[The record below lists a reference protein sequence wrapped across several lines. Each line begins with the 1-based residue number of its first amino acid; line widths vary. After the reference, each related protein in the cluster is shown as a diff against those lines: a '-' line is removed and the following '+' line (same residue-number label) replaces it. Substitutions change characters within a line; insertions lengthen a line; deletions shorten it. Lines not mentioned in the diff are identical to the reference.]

1 MRSYEAMKLDRLGD
15 FQRTHRNGDL
25 RLDHAGHTVRL
36 LGWCRRVRNLGSL
49 VFLDLRDRW
58 GLVQLVANEETADPD
73 LLAKLK
79 AVRSEFVLAAEGV
92 VAERESKNPNM
103 ATGDI
108 EIRLTGLRILNTAA
122 PLPFPLED
130 EGVGEDLRLTYRFLD
145 LRRDKLQQNLL
156 LRSEVANL
164 TRNHFRELDF
174 IEIETP
180 ILTKSTPEGARDYL
194 VPSRVHPG
202 EFFALPQSP
211 QLFKQLLQVSGFER
225 YIQICRCFR
234 DEDLRADRQP
244 EFTQVDVEMSFVR
257 QEDVQGVIEPLMVK
271 VSKLVGKTVTAPFPR
286 LPYRDAME
294 WYGSDKPDLRCGLKI
309 QDVTSLFATSGF
321 NLFRAAADSQGQRR
335 VRALCFPGEAAG
347 LLSRK
352 QLDGYQE
359 QAKQMGAGGLPYAKW
374 GKDGLSSSFKKFLD
388 SFEETALRLRL
399 SVNGEGLAVFA
410 VGTDAQTSKVLGD
423 LRTRIATDL
432 SATEKDPAL
441 AMLFHNKNAYAFLWV
456 VDFPLLEWNDE
467 AQRFV
472 ACHHPFTSPHPDDLD
487 LLETDPGRCRAVA
500 YDLVLNG
507 YEVGGGSIRIH
518 DADTQSRLFRTIG
531 IGEAEARTKFGFLL
545 DALAFGAPPHGGLAL
560 GLDRLVML
568 LAGVDNIREVI
579 AFPKT
584 AQARCLM
591 TDAPGPVDERQL
603 RELHL
608 LQDAKQTYRVGAVFF
623 ESAEGGSPEL
633 RGQALQQ
640 IGQLTPRQAQ
650 GLVTLDAQGQL
661 LETQTLSGPTFEF

>member
-1 MRSYEAMKLDRLGD
+1 MKLDRLGD

-25 RLDHAGHTVRL
+25 RLDHAGQAVRL

-58 GLVQLVANEETADPD
+58 GLVQLVANEETADPE
-73 LLAKLK
+73 LLARLK
-79 AVRSEFVLAAEGV
+79 AVRSEFVLAVEGV

-108 EIRLTGLRILNTAA
+108 EIRLTGLKILNTAA

-145 LRRDKLQQNLL
+145 LRREQLQRNMI

-164 TRNHFRELDF
+164 TRNHFRELEF
-174 IEIETP
+174 IEVETP

-194 VPSRVHPG
+194 VPSRVHAG

-225 YIQICRCFR
+225 YVQICRCFR

-244 EFTQVDVEMSFVR
+244 EFTQIDIEMSFVR

-271 VSKLVGKTVTAPFPR
+271 LAKMVGKDVTAPFPR

-294 WYGSDKPDLRCGLKI
+294 WYGSDKPDLRCAIKI
-309 QDVTSLFATSGF
+309 QDATSLFAASGF
-321 NLFRAAADSQGQRR
+321 NLFRAAAESQGQRR
-335 VRALCFPGEAAG
+335 VRALFFPGEAAG
-347 LLSRK
+347 SLSRK
-352 QLDGYQE
+352 QLDELGE
-359 QAKQMGAGGLPYAKW
+359 AAKQLGAGGLPYAKW

-388 SFEETALRLRL
+388 EGAEAALRDHFRAT
-399 SVNGEGLAVFA
+399 GEGLAVFA
-410 VGTDAQTSKVLGD
+410 VGTDAQTSRVLGE
-423 LRTRIATDL
+423 LRLR
-432 SATEKDPAL
+432 L
-441 AMLFHNKNAYAFLWV
+441 ARQLGLLDESRFAFLWV
-456 VDFPLLEWNDE
+456 VDFPLLEWSE
-467 AQRFV
+467 ESGRFV

-487 LLETDPGRCRAVA
+487 LLDTDPGKCRAVA

-507 YEVGGGSIRIH
+507 FEVGGGSIRIH
-518 DADTQSRLFRTIG
+518 DAETQSRMFRTIG
-531 IGEAEARTKFGFLL
+531 IGEEEARAKFGFLL
-545 DALAFGAPPHGGLAL
+545 DALSYGAPPHGGLAL

-591 TDAPGPVDERQL
+591 TDAPSPVDERQL

-608 LQDAKQTYRVGAVFF
+608 LQDARQTYRVGAVFF

-640 IGQLTPRQAQ
+640 IGQMTPRQAQ
-650 GLVTLDAQGQL
+650 GLVTLDAQGQIL
-661 LETQTLSGPTFEF
+661 DAQTLSGPTFEF

>member
-1 MRSYEAMKLDRLGD
+1 MRLDRLGD

-25 RLDHAGHTVRL
+25 RLDHAGQTVRL

-58 GLVQLVANEETADPD
+58 GLVQLVANEETADPE

-92 VAERESKNPNM
+92 VAERESKNPNL

-108 EIRLTGLRILNTAA
+108 EIRLTGLKILNTAA

-145 LRRDKLQQNLL
+145 LRREQLQRNMI
-156 LRSEVANL
+156 LRSETSNL
-164 TRNHFRELDF
+164 IRNYFRKHDF
-174 IEIETP
+174 IEVETP
-180 ILTKSTPEGARDYL
+180 ILGKSTPEGARDYL
-194 VPSRVHPG
+194 VPSRVHAG

-211 QLFKQLLQVSGFER
+211 QLYKQMLQVSGFER
-225 YIQICRCFR
+225 YIQLCRCFR

-257 QEDVQGVIEPLMVK
+257 QEDIQDLIEGLMVELCP
-271 VSKLVGKTVTAPFPR
+271 LVGQHPVAPFPR
-286 LPYRDAME
+286 LTYKDAME
-294 WYGSDKPDLRCGLKI
+294 WYGSDKPDLRCKVKI
-309 QDVTSLFATSGF
+309 QDVTGLFAGSEF

-335 VRALCFPGEAAG
+335 VRGLFLSGEAAG
-347 LLSRK
+347 AYSRK
-352 QLDGYQE
+352 QLDELQE
-359 QAKQMGAGGLPYAKW
+359 TARQLGAGGLPYAKW
-374 GKDGLSSSFKKFLD
+374 GKDGLASSFKKFITPELEAD
-388 SFEETALRLRL
+388 LKTTLGVS
-399 SVNGEGLAVFA
+399 GEGLAIFA
-410 VGTDAQTSKVLGD
+410 VGTDDQTSRVLGD
-423 LRTRIATDL
+423 LRLRLARALGLTDT
-432 SATEKDPAL
+432 SAFE
-441 AMLFHNKNAYAFLWV
+441 FLWV
-456 VDFPLLEWNDE
+456 VDFPLLQWDE
-467 AQRFV
+467 EDQRFV

-487 LLETDPGRCRAVA
+487 LLQSNPGACRAVA

-507 YEVGGGSIRIH
+507 YELGGGSIRIH
-518 DADTQSRLFRTIG
+518 DAETQSLIFRTIG
-531 IGEAEARTKFGFLL
+531 ISEAQARAKFGYLL
-545 DALAFGAPPHGGLAL
+545 DALSFGAPPHGGLAL
-560 GLDRLVML
+560 GLDRLAML
-568 LAGVDNIREVI
+568 LAGEDNIREVI

-591 TDAPGPVDERQL
+591 TDAPSPVDERQL
-603 RELHL
+603 RDLHL

-640 IGQLTPRQAQ
+640 IAQLTPRQAQ
-650 GLVTLDAQGQL
+650 GLVTLDAQGQIL
-661 LETQTLSGPTFEF
+661 DAQTLSGPTFEF

>member
-1 MRSYEAMKLDRLGD
+1 MKLDRLGD

-25 RLDHAGHTVRL
+25 RLDHAGQTVRL

-58 GLVQLVANEETADPD
+58 GLVQLVANEETADPE

-108 EIRLTGLRILNTAA
+108 EVRLTGLKILNTAA

-145 LRRDKLQQNLL
+145 LRREQLQRNML

-164 TRNHFRELDF
+164 TRNHFRELEF
-174 IEIETP
+174 IEVETP

-194 VPSRVHPG
+194 VPSRVHAG

-225 YIQICRCFR
+225 YVQICRCFR

-244 EFTQVDVEMSFVR
+244 EFTQIDIEMSFVR

-271 VSKLVGKTVTAPFPR
+271 LAKMVGKDVTAPFPR

-309 QDVTSLFATSGF
+309 QDATSLFAASGF
-321 NLFRAAADSQGQRR
+321 NLFRAAAESQGQRR
-335 VRALCFPGEAAG
+335 VRALFFPGEAAG
-347 LLSRK
+347 SLSRK

-374 GKDGLSSSFKKFLD
+374 GKDGLSSSFKKFLEPAD
-388 SFEETALRLRL
+388 EAALKQGLG
-399 SVNGEGLAVFA
+399 VEGEGLAIFA
-410 VGTDAQTSKVLGD
+410 VGTDAQTSRVLGE
-423 LRTRIATDL
+423 LRLR
-432 SATEKDPAL
+432 L
-441 AMLFHNKNAYAFLWV
+441 ARQFGML
-456 VDFPLLEWNDE
+456 DE
-467 AQRFV
+467 SQVRVF
-472 ACHHPFTSPHPDDLD
+472 
-487 LLETDPGRCRAVA
+487 
-500 YDLVLNG
+500 
-507 YEVGGGSIRIH
+507 VGGG
-518 DADTQSRLFRTIG
+518 L
-531 IGEAEARTKFGFLL
+531 
-545 DALAFGAPPHGGLAL
+545 PP
-560 GLDRLVML
+560 
-568 LAGVDNIREVI
+568 AG
-579 AFPKT
+579 
-584 AQARCLM
+584 M
-591 TDAPGPVDERQL
+591 ER
-603 RELHL
+603 
-608 LQDAKQTYRVGAVFF
+608 
-623 ESAEGGSPEL
+623 
-633 RGQALQQ
+633 
-640 IGQLTPRQAQ
+640 
-650 GLVTLDAQGQL
+650 
-661 LETQTLSGPTFEF
+661 

>member
-1 MRSYEAMKLDRLGD
+1 MKLDRLGD

-25 RLDHAGHTVRL
+25 RLDHAGQTVRL

-58 GLVQLVANEETADPD
+58 GLVQLVANEETADPE

-103 ATGDI
+103 ATGEV

-145 LRRDKLQQNLL
+145 LRRDQLQRNML

-244 EFTQVDVEMSFVR
+244 EFTQIDIEMSFVR

-271 VSKLVGKTVTAPFPR
+271 LAQVVGKQVNTPFPR
-286 LPYRDAME
+286 LPVRDAME
-294 WYGSDKPDLRCGLKI
+294 WYGSD
-309 QDVTSLFATSGF
+309 
-321 NLFRAAADSQGQRR
+321 
-335 VRALCFPGEAAG
+335 
-347 LLSRK
+347 
-352 QLDGYQE
+352 
-359 QAKQMGAGGLPYAKW
+359 
-374 GKDGLSSSFKKFLD
+374 
-388 SFEETALRLRL
+388 
-399 SVNGEGLAVFA
+399 
-410 VGTDAQTSKVLGD
+410 
-423 LRTRIATDL
+423 
-432 SATEKDPAL
+432 
-441 AMLFHNKNAYAFLWV
+441 
-456 VDFPLLEWNDE
+456 
-467 AQRFV
+467 
-472 ACHHPFTSPHPDDLD
+472 
-487 LLETDPGRCRAVA
+487 
-500 YDLVLNG
+500 
-507 YEVGGGSIRIH
+507 
-518 DADTQSRLFRTIG
+518 
-531 IGEAEARTKFGFLL
+531 
-545 DALAFGAPPHGGLAL
+545 
-560 GLDRLVML
+560 
-568 LAGVDNIREVI
+568 
-579 AFPKT
+579 
-584 AQARCLM
+584 
-591 TDAPGPVDERQL
+591 
-603 RELHL
+603 
-608 LQDAKQTYRVGAVFF
+608 
-623 ESAEGGSPEL
+623 
-633 RGQALQQ
+633 
-640 IGQLTPRQAQ
+640 
-650 GLVTLDAQGQL
+650 
-661 LETQTLSGPTFEF
+661 

>member
-1 MRSYEAMKLDRLGD
+1 MRLDRLGD

-25 RLDHAGHTVRL
+25 RLDHAGQAVRL

-58 GLVQLVANEETADPD
+58 GLVQLVANEETADPA

-79 AVRSEFVLAAEGV
+79 AVRSEFVLAVEGV

-103 ATGDI
+103 PTGDV
-108 EIRLTGLRILNTAA
+108 EVRLTDLKILNTAA

-145 LRRDKLQQNLL
+145 LRREELQRNML

-174 IEIETP
+174 IEFETP

-225 YIQICRCFR
+225 YVQICRCFR

-271 VSKLVGKTVTAPFPR
+271 LARIVGKEVTAPFLR
-286 LPYRDAME
+286 LPYREAME
-294 WYGSDKPDLRCGLKI
+294 WYGSDKPDLRCPVKI
-309 QDVTSLFATSGF
+309 QDVTGLFAASGF
-321 NLFRAAADSQGQRR
+321 NLFRAAAESEGHRR
-335 VRALCFPGEAAG
+335 VRALFFPGEGPGA
-347 LLSRK
+347 LSRK
-352 QLDGYQE
+352 QLDELGE
-359 QAKQMGAGGLPYAKW
+359 AAKQLGAGGLPYAKW
-374 GKDGLSSSFKKFLD
+374 GKDGLASSFKKFLEPAD
-388 SFEETALRLRL
+388 EAALKERLGAE
-399 SVNGEGLAVFA
+399 GEGLAVFA
-410 VGTDAQTSKVLGD
+410 VGTDAQTSRVLGE
-423 LRTRIATDL
+423 LRLR
-432 SATEKDPAL
+432 L
-441 AMLFHNKNAYAFLWV
+441 ARQFGQLDESRFAFLWV
-456 VDFPLLEWNDE
+456 VDFPLLEWAENE
-467 AQRFV
+467 HGEPGRFV
-472 ACHHPFTSPHPDDLD
+472 ACHHPFTSPHPDDLE
-487 LLETDPGRCRAVA
+487 LLETDPGACRAVA

-507 YEVGGGSIRIH
+507 FEVGGGSIRIH
-518 DADTQSRLFRTIG
+518 DAETQNRMFRAIG
-531 IGEAEARTKFGFLL
+531 IGPEEARAKFGFLL

-568 LAGVDNIREVI
+568 LAGADNIREVI

-591 TDAPGPVDERQL
+591 TDAPSPVDDRQL

-608 LQDAKQTYRVGAVFF
+608 QQDAKQTYRVGAVFF

-640 IGQLTPRQAQ
+640 IGQMTPRQAQ
-650 GLVTLDAQGQL
+650 GLVTLDAQGQIL
-661 LETQTLSGPTFEF
+661 DARTLSGPTFEF

>member
-1 MRSYEAMKLDRLGD
+1 MKLDRLDD

-25 RLDHAGHTVRL
+25 RLDHAGQTVRL

-58 GLVQLVANEETADPD
+58 GLVQLVANEETADPE

-103 ATGDI
+103 ATGDV

-145 LRRDKLQQNLL
+145 LRREQLQRNML
-156 LRSEVANL
+156 LRSEVACL

-174 IEIETP
+174 IEVETP

-244 EFTQVDVEMSFVR
+244 EFTQIDIEMSFVR
-257 QEDVQGVIEPLMVK
+257 QEDIQGVIEPLMVK
-271 VSKLVGKTVTAPFPR
+271 LAKVVGKDVTAPFPH

-309 QDVTSLFATSGF
+309 QDVTGLFAASGF
-321 NLFRAAADSQGQRR
+321 NLFRAAAESQGQRR
-335 VRALCFPGEAAG
+335 VRALFFPGEAAG
-347 LLSRK
+347 ALSRK
-352 QLDGYQE
+352 ALDAYQE
-359 QAKQMGAGGLPYAKW
+359 QARQMGAGGLPYAKW
-374 GKDGLSSSFKKFLD
+374 GKEGLSSSFKKFLD
-388 SFEETALRLRL
+388 AGEEAALRLRL
-399 SVNGEGLAVFA
+399 SAVGEGLAVFA
-410 VGTDAQTSKVLGD
+410 VGTDAQTSKVRGD
-423 LRTRIATDL
+423 LRVKLAIDL
-432 SATEKDPAL
+432 AASEKDPTL
-441 AMLFHNKNAYAFLWV
+441 STFFHDKNAYAFLWV
-456 VDFPLLEWNDE
+456 VDFPLLEWSEE

-487 LLETDPGRCRAVA
+487 LLDTDPGKCRAVA

-507 YEVGGGSIRIH
+507 FEVGGGSIRIH
-518 DADTQSRLFRTIG
+518 DADTQSLIFRTIG
-531 IGEAEARTKFGFLL
+531 IGEAEARSKFGFLL

-591 TDAPGPVDERQL
+591 TDAPSPVDERQL

-608 LQDAKQTYRVGAVFF
+608 IPDTQQTFWVQTLFFDDADGDHA
-623 ESAEGGSPEL
+623 EL
-633 RGQALQQ
+633 RGRALQQ
-640 IGQLTPRQAQ
+640 ISQLTPRQAQ
-650 GLVTLDAQGQL
+650 GISL
-661 LETQTLSGPTFEF
+661 PTFEFQKL

>member
-1 MRSYEAMKLDRLGD
+1 MRLDQLGD

-25 RLDHAGHTVRL
+25 RLDHAGQTVRL

-58 GLVQLVANEETADPD
+58 GLVQLVANEETADPA
-73 LLAKLK
+73 LLARLK
-79 AVRSEFVLAAEGV
+79 AVRSEFVLAVEGV
-92 VAERESKNPNM
+92 VAERQSKNPNM
-103 ATGDI
+103 ATGDV
-108 EIRLTGLRILNTAA
+108 EIRLTGLKILNTAA

-130 EGVGEDLRLTYRFLD
+130 ENVGEDLRLTYRFLD
-145 LRRDKLQQNLL
+145 LRREQLQRNLR
-156 LRSEVANL
+156 LRSDVANL
-164 TRNHFRELDF
+164 TREHFRDLDF
-174 IEIETP
+174 IEVETP

-194 VPSRVHPG
+194 VPSRVHAG
-202 EFFALPQSP
+202 QFFALPQSP

-244 EFTQVDVEMSFVR
+244 EFTQVDIEMSFVR
-257 QEDVQGVIEPLMVK
+257 QEDVQGVVEPLMAKLAK
-271 VSKLVGKTVTAPFPR
+271 VVGKDVTAPFPR
-286 LPYRDAME
+286 LPYRDAMA
-294 WYGSDKPDLRCGLKI
+294 WYGSDKPDLRCGLKL
-309 QDVTSLFATSGF
+309 QDTTALFAESGF
-321 NLFRAAADSQGQRR
+321 NLFRAAAESQGQRR
-335 VRALCFPGEAAG
+335 VRALFFPGEAAG
-347 LLSRK
+347 SLSRK
-352 QLDGYQE
+352 VLDGYQD
-359 QAKQMGAGGLPYAKW
+359 QARQLGAGGLPYAKW
-374 GKDGLSSSFKKFLD
+374 GKDGLASSFKKFLEPAD
-388 SFEETALRLRL
+388 EAALRASLGIT
-399 SVNGEGLAVFA
+399 GEGLAIFA
-410 VGTDAQTSKVLGD
+410 VGTDAQTSRVLGD
-423 LRTRIATDL
+423 LRVKVAAELATIE
-432 SATEKDPAL
+432 SDPAL
-441 AMLFHNKNAYAFLWV
+441 SRLLMDKNAYAFLWV
-456 VDFPLLEWNDE
+456 VDFPLLDWSEE
-467 AQRFV
+467 HQRFI

-487 LLETDPGRCRAVA
+487 LLETDPGQCRALA

-507 YEVGGGSIRIH
+507 FEIGGGSIRIH
-518 DADTQSRLFRTIG
+518 DAETQGRLFRVIG

-591 TDAPGPVDERQL
+591 TGAPGPVDERQL

-623 ESAEGGSPEL
+623 ESAEDGLDPVIRGEL

-650 GLVTLDAQGQL
+650 GLVTLDPHGRILDA
-661 LETQTLSGPTFEF
+661 QTLSGPTFEF

>member
-1 MRSYEAMKLDRLGD
+1 MKLDRLGD

-25 RLDHAGHTVRL
+25 RLDHAGQTVRL
-36 LGWCRRVRNLGSL
+36 FGWCRRVRNLGSL

-92 VAERESKNPNM
+92 VAERESKNPNLP
-103 ATGDI
+103 TGDV
-108 EIRLTGLRILNTAA
+108 EVRLTGLRILNTAA

-145 LRRDKLQQNLL
+145 LRREQLQRNLR

-194 VPSRVHPG
+194 VPSRVHAG

-225 YIQICRCFR
+225 YVQICRCFR

-244 EFTQVDVEMSFVR
+244 EFTQVDIEMSFVR

-271 VSKLVGKTVTAPFPR
+271 LAKVVGKDVTAPFPR

-294 WYGSDKPDLRCGLKI
+294 WYGSDKPDLRCTIKI
-309 QDVTSLFATSGF
+309 QDATALFAQSGF
-321 NLFRAAADSQGQRR
+321 NLFRAAAESQGQRR
-335 VRALCFPGEAAG
+335 VRALFFPGEAAG
-347 LLSRK
+347 SLSRK
-352 QLDGYQE
+352 QLDELGE
-359 QAKQMGAGGLPYAKW
+359 AAKQLGAGGLPYAKW

-388 SFEETALRLRL
+388 EGAEAALKDLFR
-399 SVNGEGLAVFA
+399 VEKEGLAVFA
-410 VGTDAQTSKVLGD
+410 VGTDAQTSRVLGE
-423 LRTRIATDL
+423 LRLR
-432 SATEKDPAL
+432 L
-441 AMLFHNKNAYAFLWV
+441 ARQFGMIDESRFACLWV
-456 VDFPLLEWNDE
+456 VDFPLLEWSE
-467 AQRFV
+467 ESQRYV
-472 ACHHPFTSPHPDDLD
+472 ACHHPFTSPHPDDLA
-487 LLETDPGRCRAVA
+487 LLDTDPGKCRAVA

-507 YEVGGGSIRIH
+507 FEVGGGSIRIH
-518 DADTQSRLFRTIG
+518 DAETQSHMFRVIG
-531 IGEAEARTKFGFLL
+531 IGEEEARAKFGFLL
-545 DALAFGAPPHGGLAL
+545 DALSYGAPPHGGLAL

-591 TDAPGPVDERQL
+591 TDAPSPVDERQL

-608 LQDAKQTYRVGAVFF
+608 VPETHQTYRVGAVFF
-623 ESAEGGSPEL
+623 ESAEGGSPEV

-640 IGQLTPRQAQ
+640 ISQMTPRQAQ
-650 GLVTLDAQGQL
+650 GLVTLDAQGQIL
-661 LETQTLSGPTFEF
+661 DAQTLSGPTFEF